1 MAQLILQAENP
12 SILEHLKSVLSL
24 MRGVRIIATDTSV
37 KVRNT
42 ALDDVPNTTT
52 LAAMKEVESGHDA
65 GVVRVDS
72 LGDFIASMEE

>member
-12 SILEHLKSVLSL
+12 SILEQLKNILSL
-24 MRGVRIIATDTSV
+24 MRGVRVISSDASV
-37 KVRNT
+37 KSVDKT
-42 ALDDVPNTTT
+42 GIPNTTT

-72 LGDFIASMEE
+72 LESFMVSMEE